1 MIIFIC
7 LFWCRISFS
16 CCEFRYTVKTVLR
29 GHLFRLLEKE
39 KSDLIRQVTSEKR
52 FNSYEIFYDTV
63 IDFSSGAVAHGQ
75 WKLIRTSDL
84 PKFFNRIYINILIL
98 KKMWR
103 FNTGDC
109 LIEVTT
115 WAGLT
120 VQCYCLNVLW

>member
-1 MIIFIC
+1 LIIFIC

-98 KKMWR
+98 KFSGQYIRKSNFEDWIDSTR
-103 FNTGDC
+103 KCDL
-109 LIEVTT
+109 LIQVTA
-115 WAGLT
+115 W
-120 VQCYCLNVLW
+120 

>member
-98 KKMWR
+98 KFSGQYIRKSNFEDWIDSTR
-103 FNTGDC
+103 KCDL
-109 LIEVTT
+109 LIQVTA
-115 WAGLT
+115 W
-120 VQCYCLNVLW
+120 